1 MRMTA
6 ALLLLLTL
14 ASPTTAQQTRSR
26 GAWRGPDGLPHV
38 DPARLESYLVTLS
51 AIGRD
56 PVTGGMVRTA
66 FSAADLEARRWL
78 MAELAA
84 AGLTVRIDMAGNIIG
99 RLEGTDPGRGALVL
113 GSHIDTVPQGGRFDG
128 AVGVLT
134 ALEVVRSLDD
144 LGLRLRHP
152 IEVVSFTD
160 EEGGLVGSRA
170 WLGTLT
176 ETDRT
181 REYGGVPFSEALR
194 GLGLDP
200 ERIGEARRDPSDLAA
215 YLEVHIEQ
223 GRLLEREGLRIGLV
237 EGIVALDEYEIIITG
252 QANHAGTTRMAD
264 RRDPMAAA
272 ARMIGEVR
280 EQVRRIG
287 GDLVGTVGRIEA
299 RPGAPNVI
307 PAEVRFTVD
316 VRDPSRLILD
326 GAIEGLRERFARVA
340 AEEGVEVTWRTLQ
353 RIPPAPADP
362 VVLQALTEA
371 VSAYGYPHRVMPSGA
386 GHDAQSVALLA
397 PMGMLFVPSIGGV
410 SHSPAEATR
419 FEDIAAA
426 GDVFLQALL
435 LLDGRLP

>member
-1 MRMTA
+1 MRMMV

-14 ASPTTAQQTRSR
+14 TSPTTAQQVRSR
-26 GAWRGPDGLPHV
+26 GAWRGPDGLPHI
-38 DPARLESYLVTLS
+38 DPARLESSLVTLA

-56 PVTGGMVRTA
+56 PATGGMVRTA
-66 FSAADLEARRWL
+66 FSEADLEARHWL
-78 MAELAA
+78 MSGLAA
-84 AGLTVRIDMAGNIIG
+84 AGLTVRVDPAGNIIG
-99 RLEGTDPGRGALVL
+99 RLEGTESGKGALVL

-134 ALEVVRSLDD
+134 ALEIVRSLGD
-144 LGLRLRHP
+144 LGIRPRHP

-170 WLGTLT
+170 WLGALT
-176 ETDRT
+176 EADRA
-181 REYGGVPFSEALR
+181 REYGGRLLAEALR

-200 ERIGEARRDPSDLAA
+200 ARLDEARRNPSELAA

-223 GRLLEREGLRIGLV
+223 GRLLEREGLQIGLV
-237 EGIVALDEYEIIITG
+237 EGIVALDEYEITVLG

-264 RRDPMAAA
+264 RHDPMAAA
-272 ARMIGEVR
+272 ARMVGEVR

-316 VRDPSRLILD
+316 IRDPSRLVLD
-326 GAIEGLRERFARVA
+326 GAIQGLQERFARIAV
-340 AEEGVEVTWRTLQ
+340 EEGVEVVWRTLQ

-362 VVLQALTEA
+362 RVLQALTEA
-371 VSAYGYPHRVMPSGA
+371 VTAYGYPHRVMPSGA
-386 GHDAQSVALLA
+386 GHDAQSVAQLA

-419 FEDIAAA
+419 YEDIAAA
-426 GDVFLQALL
+426 GDVLLQAVL
-435 LLDGRLP
+435 LLDGRFP